1 METFV
6 EKDVMAFVDAVF
18 TPSHHRREPAMD

>member
-1 METFV
+1 METYV
-6 EKDVMAFVDAVF
+6 EKDIVAFVDVVF